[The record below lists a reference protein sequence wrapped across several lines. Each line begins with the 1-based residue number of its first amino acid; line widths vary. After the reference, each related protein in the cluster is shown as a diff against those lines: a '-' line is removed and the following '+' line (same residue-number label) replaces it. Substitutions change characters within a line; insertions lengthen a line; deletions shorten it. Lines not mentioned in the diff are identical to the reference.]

1 MTKTEGKWCKG
12 VNHANSVSSVN
23 SIKVVKG
30 VISENGVSG
39 VSGVSSVNSVS
50 GVSCVNSVNGVN
62 SVRIASSLKRGATS
76 ISNCIFLFQIL
87 NGWRVQLFHHL
98 FAL

>member
-50 GVSCVNSVNGVN
+50 GVSCVNSV
-62 SVRIASSLKRGATS
+62 SIASSLKRGATS
-76 ISNCIFLFQIL
+76 TSNCIFLFQIL